1 MIEAVDYD
9 VKKLKRIRI
18 ESMNL
23 GDLGDGEYR
32 RMTENEKKDILERIT
47 GE

>member
-1 MIEAVDYD
+1 MIEAVGYD

-23 GDLGDGEYR
+23 WDLPDGEYR
-32 RMTENEKKDILERIT
+32 RMTEIEKKDILERIT